1 MENEEEQIFKKTY
14 TDFDRRLDQELEEE
28 IKERRRQLLLQSPNF
43 KLLNQMVENEKYSQE
58 LAAKLKDGGLYYL
71 ESREE
76 ETIERFMG
84 IFRRTLQSH
93 SSVREELFKQ
103 AGFLGC
109 MAFKRD
115 IPLLGRLCGEAIL
128 SGMRLLK
135 QDDQELTEFGYLQFK
150 NVTNTALRT
159 RNEEDFQKLV
169 DALDHYLKEN
179 RIQVTPGLHSLLS
192 DLLFVAA
199 DRRQTNALV
208 TVCSLAR
215 NMLRNSSSEPAMR
228 QQFVMEWSTTAAQI
242 AQRGWEEEC
251 GLLLKHLCLC
261 LGSMR
266 DISLIKK
273 MMADIFIHMQ
283 MQSKWDN
290 FETAF
295 RLYYPCQ
302 LFALVML
309 QWGLRRYRR
318 VLQCE
323 NVKEDETEIQDFGIL
338 SLVEKK
344 MGAMDEKEEAQDIIR
359 FVLRTVRDMTTA
371 FARLRMK
378 DEWEIYVSWQREWL
392 SAVPDKGKRKERI
405 RLFMQMTAEYW
416 RNTQPSKG
424 SKQWE
429 FMTEVV
435 SPSLLSDEHMEL
447 IKEIS

>member
-1 MENEEEQIFKKTY
+1 MANQEERIFKKIY
-14 TDFDRRLDQELEEE
+14 TDFDKRLDQELDEEK
-28 IKERRRQLLLQSPNF
+28 IERRRQLLLQAPDF

-71 ESREE
+71 RSREE
-76 ETIERFMG
+76 ETIEKFMG

-93 SSVREELFKQ
+93 PSVRVELFQQ

-128 SGMRLLK
+128 SVLRLLK
-135 QDDQELTEFGYLQFK
+135 QEDQELIELGYLQFK
-150 NVTNTALRT
+150 NVANTALRT
-159 RNEEDFQKLV
+159 RNEEDFQKIV
-169 DALDHYLKEN
+169 DALDRCWKEN
-179 RIQVTPGLHSLLS
+179 SILVTPGLHSLLS
-192 DLLFVAA
+192 DLLFVTA
-199 DRRQTNALV
+199 DRRQINALV
-208 TVCSLAR
+208 TVCSLSR
-215 NMLRNSSSEPAMR
+215 NMLRRSSSDTFMR
-228 QQFVMEWSTTAAQI
+228 QQFVMEWSNTAAQI
-242 AQRGWEEEC
+242 AQRGWEEES

-266 DISLIKK
+266 DVALIKK
-273 MMADIFIHMQ
+273 VMADISIHMQ

-290 FETAF
+290 FEIAF

-318 VLQCE
+318 VLKPE
-323 NVKEDETEIQDFGIL
+323 NVTEDETEIQDSGIL
-338 SLVEKK
+338 SLVEQK
-344 MGAMDEKEEAQDIIR
+344 MDVLDEKEEALDIIR
-359 FVLRTVRDMTTA
+359 FVLRTVRDMAAA

-378 DEWEIYVSWQREWL
+378 DEWEIYVSWQREWF
-392 SAVPDKGKRKERI
+392 SAVPDKSKRKERI
-405 RLFMQMTAEYW
+405 RLFIQMAAEYW
-416 RNTQPSKG
+416 RNTRPSKS

-435 SPSLLSDEHMEL
+435 TPSLMSDEHIKL

>member
-14 TDFDRRLDQELEEE
+14 TDFDRRLDQEQEEE
-28 IKERRRQLLLQSPNF
+28 KKERRRQLLLQSPNF

-58 LAAKLKDGGLYYL
+58 LAAKLKDGGQYYL
-71 ESREE
+71 KSREE
-76 ETIERFMG
+76 ETIEKFMG

-93 SSVREELFKQ
+93 PSVREELLQQ

-128 SGMRLLK
+128 GGLRLLK
-135 QDDQELTEFGYLQFK
+135 QEDQELIELSYLQFK
-150 NVTNTALRT
+150 SVTNTALRT

-169 DALDHYLKEN
+169 DALDRYWKEN
-179 RIQVTPGLHSLLS
+179 RILVTPGLHSLLS
-192 DLLFVAA
+192 DLLFAAA
-199 DRRQTNALV
+199 DRRQINTLM

-215 NMLRNSSSEPAMR
+215 KMLRSNSSEPVMR
-228 QQFVMEWSTTAAQI
+228 QQFVMEWSNTAAQI

-266 DISLIKK
+266 DVPLIKK
-273 MMADIFIHMQ
+273 VMADIFIHMQ

-290 FETAF
+290 FEIAF

-302 LFALVML
+302 LFALVLL

-318 VLQCE
+318 ALEHE
-323 NVKEDETEIQDFGIL
+323 NVTEDETKIQDSGIL
-338 SLVEKK
+338 SLVER
-344 MGAMDEKEEAQDIIR
+344 MMEGLDEKEQALDLIR

-392 SAVPDKGKRKERI
+392 SAVPDNGKRKERI
-405 RLFMQMTAEYW
+405 RLFMQMTAVYW
-416 RNTQPSKG
+416 RNTQPSKS

-429 FMTEVV
+429 LMTEVV
-435 SPSLLSDEHMEL
+435 TPSLLSDEHMEL
-447 IKEIS
+447 IKVI